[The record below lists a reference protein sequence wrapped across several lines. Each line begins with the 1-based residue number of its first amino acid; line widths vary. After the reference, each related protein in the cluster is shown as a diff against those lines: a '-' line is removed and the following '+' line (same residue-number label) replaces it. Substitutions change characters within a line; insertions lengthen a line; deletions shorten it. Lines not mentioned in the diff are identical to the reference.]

1 MGIEPTSKA
10 WEAFILPMNYA
21 RNLEY
26 NSRFGAVCQTRGGA
40 HSSGRSMARSGMSF
54 VMSRMKTRRTLVMT
68 SGSNASGLCGTT
80 TSARIVVSEVR

>member
-26 NSRFGAVCQTRGGA
+26 NSRFGAVC
-40 HSSGRSMARSGMSF
+40 
-54 VMSRMKTRRTLVMT
+54 
-68 SGSNASGLCGTT
+68 
-80 TSARIVVSEVR
+80 